1 MLRFFKPTST
11 TGGGKGSR
19 DVMDSSGGASSD
31 VEVLSTG
38 VAGGRE
44 GGTSAGSDAEVVA
57 TGVAGGGG
65 GGAGASSD
73 VEVLSTGVAGGREG
87 GTGTG
92 SDGEVVATGVVN
104 GREGCEGA
112 SSEMDGAFSDAAHES
127 GSTDMVRAQN
137 PLRCAGLRP
146 NVREPVIQHYPAAL
160 HGVVKKGL
168 SWEARIDTN
177 GVALFAVESVSRGIL
192 SPGCAGAVEEPGG
205 MCEPCVDIKGSK
217 VYRGE
222 TT

>member
-1 MLRFFKPTST
+1 MVT
-11 TGGGKGSR
+11 
-19 DVMDSSGGASSD
+19 
-31 VEVLSTG
+31 TG
-38 VAGGRE
+38 VAGGHE
-44 GGTSAGSDAEVVA
+44 GGAGAGSDAEVVA
-57 TGVAGGGG
+57 TGVEGGGG

-104 GREGCEGA
+104 GREDCEGA

-127 GSTDMVRAQN
+127 GSTDMVRVQN

-146 NVREPVIQHYPAAL
+146 NVREPLLQHYPAAL
-160 HGVVKKGL
+160 HGVDKKGL
-168 SWEARIDTN
+168 SWEARIDPN
-177 GVALFAVESVSRGIL
+177 GVALHAVESVSRGIL

-205 MCEPCVDIKGSK
+205 TCEPCVDIKGSM